1 MGKGGGGDGRRGE
14 GGMVRE
20 GREYRGGKGSWWG
33 RGGVEGVHVSITE
46 PVLTSSSIKSNSR
59 AHRYIWVWKS
69 V

>member
-1 MGKGGGGDGRRGE
+1 MGRGE
-14 GGMVRE
+14 
-20 GREYRGGKGSWWG
+20 
-33 RGGVEGVHVSITE
+33 VEGVHVSITE